1 MGVSAPNSH
10 LVPDWDSVF
19 AQLNKGQMTDF
30 PGGVH
35 PPQAKALSNTT
46 PIATPNLPDVLYI
59 PIKQHS
65 GVVGTISVSIGDQVK
80 KGQALTFS
88 SHPFSVPVHA
98 STSGTITD
106 IMEHPSAHASGLPE
120 TTIVLT
126 PDGKD
131 TWDLLPVIEDYKTAS
146 AMVLLERI
154 SDAGISGL
162 GGAGFPTYIKTNT
175 QKSVEC
181 IIINGIECE
190 PYISSDDR
198 IMREHAL
205 QIKQG
210 IDILCHITQAKR
222 VIVAVEDNKPEAYK
236 ALAEAC
242 GDDERMLM
250 ASVPT
255 KYPAGGEKQLIQ
267 VLTGCE
273 VPNGGLP
280 IDLGILMYNVGT
292 CFAIADAVLYG
303 KALTQR
309 VVTLTGQ
316 ALTKPQNVWA
326 LLGTP
331 IAHLLEHAGYKP
343 DQQKRQKVIM
353 GGPMMGFTVLNDTVP
368 VVKITNCLLVPAQ
381 DELPDIDD
389 EKPCI
394 RCGVCADACPA
405 GLLPQQLYWYSK
417 AKELDK
423 AQDYHIHDCIECGAC
438 AYVCPSEI
446 PLVQYYRQTKAA
458 IRQEADD
465 KAKSDKAKERFEARQ
480 ARLLA
485 DKKAREEKHR
495 KAAEA
500 RKAAMENKGNDAKD
514 KIAAALARAKAK
526 RAAAA
531 KAAQDN
537 QQDDAN

>member
-65 GVVGTISVSIGDQVK
+65 GVVGTISVSIGEQVK
-80 KGQALTFS
+80 KGQALTYS

-267 VLTGCE
+267 VLTGFE

>member
-1 MGVSAPNSH
+1 MGVFEPNSQSIIN
-10 LVPDWDSVF
+10 WDDIF
-19 AQLNKGQMTDF
+19 AQLNNGQMTDF

-46 PIATPNLPDVLYI
+46 PIATPELPEVLYI

-65 GVVGTISVSIGDQVK
+65 GVVGNISVKVGDNVK
-80 KGQALTFS
+80 KGQALTQS

-98 STSGTITD
+98 STSGTITN
-106 IMEHPSAHASGLPE
+106 IIEHPSAHASGLPE
-120 TTIVLT
+120 TTLELT
-126 PDGKD
+126 PDGHE
-131 TWDLLPVIEDYKTAS
+131 TWDLLPVIDDYKTTSSMA
-146 AMVLLERI
+146 LLERI

-210 IDILCHITQAKR
+210 IDILCHITQAKK

-267 VLTGCE
+267 VLTGFE

-309 VVTLTGQ
+309 VVTLTGE
-316 ALTKPQNVWA
+316 ALAKPQNVWA

-331 IAHLLEHAGYKP
+331 ITHLLQHAGY
-343 DQQKRQKVIM
+343 DSDRQKRQKVIM

-526 RAAAA
+526 RAAA

>member
-10 LVPDWDSVF
+10 LVPDWESVF

-65 GVVGTISVSIGDQVK
+65 GVVGTISVSIGEQVK

-131 TWDLLPVIEDYKTAS
+131 TWDLLPVIEDYKTTP

-267 VLTGCE
+267 VLTGFE

>member
-1 MGVSAPNSH
+1 
-10 LVPDWDSVF
+10 
-19 AQLNKGQMTDF
+19 
-30 PGGVH
+30 
-35 PPQAKALSNTT
+35 
-46 PIATPNLPDVLYI
+46 
-59 PIKQHS
+59 
-65 GVVGTISVSIGDQVK
+65 
-80 KGQALTFS
+80 
-88 SHPFSVPVHA
+88 
-98 STSGTITD
+98 
-106 IMEHPSAHASGLPE
+106 
-120 TTIVLT
+120 
-126 PDGKD
+126 
-131 TWDLLPVIEDYKTAS
+131 
-146 AMVLLERI
+146 
-154 SDAGISGL
+154 
-162 GGAGFPTYIKTNT
+162 
-175 QKSVEC
+175 
-181 IIINGIECE
+181 
-190 PYISSDDR
+190 
-198 IMREHAL
+198 
-205 QIKQG
+205 
-210 IDILCHITQAKR
+210 
-222 VIVAVEDNKPEAYK
+222 
-236 ALAEAC
+236 
-242 GDDERMLM
+242 
-250 ASVPT
+250 
-255 KYPAGGEKQLIQ
+255 
-267 VLTGCE
+267 
-273 VPNGGLP
+273 
-280 IDLGILMYNVGT
+280 MYNVGT

-309 VVTLTGQ
+309 VVTLTGK
-316 ALTKPQNVWA
+316 ALAKPQNVWA

-331 IAHLLEHAGYKP
+331 VAYLLAHAGYDSNK
-343 DQQKRQKVIM
+343 QKRQKVIM

-368 VVKITNCLLVPAQ
+368 VVKITNCLLVPEQ

-417 AKELDK
+417 AKELGK

-458 IRQEADD
+458 IRQEAED

-485 DKKAREEKHR
+485 DKKAREEKHK

-526 RAAAA
+526 RAAA

>member
-35 PPQAKALSNTT
+35 PSQAKALSNTT

-65 GVVGTISVSIGDQVK
+65 GVVGTISVSIGEQVK
-80 KGQALTFS
+80 KGQALTYS

-267 VLTGCE
+267 VLTGFE

-316 ALTKPQNVWA
+316 ALTKPENVWA